1 MSFAFLD
8 DVYNDNENM
17 KTEKNYGL
25 IVNDILNVDDN
36 PGLKKQKFTRFTP
49 VNDNGSE
56 LNYSNLQDMS
66 EYIENKY
73 EKNIQKKNKKINKKV
88 KKENFENEIKQC
100 EDFIEHLASCS
111 RCRQFLIKKLKL
123 DKKPDDIKREQYLD
137 LAIFSLSGVFL
148 LFLLDMVLNLGKSL
162 NKK

>member
-1 MSFAFLD
+1 MSFAYLD
-8 DVYNDNENM
+8 DLYKDDDNE
-17 KTEKNYGL
+17 KDYGL
-25 IVNDILNVDDN
+25 IVDNILNVDDN
-36 PGLKKQKFTRFTP
+36 PGLKKQKLTRFTP
-49 VNDNGSE
+49 VNDNSSE
-56 LNYSNLQDMS
+56 LNYSNLEDMS
-66 EYIENKY
+66 EFIANKY
-73 EKNIQKKNKKINKKV
+73 EKDIQKNKKIKKINKKV

-162 NKK
+162 NNKK

>member
-8 DVYNDNENM
+8 DVYNDDKILKN
-17 KTEKNYGL
+17 EKNYGL
-25 IVNDILNVDDN
+25 IVNDILNTDDN

-49 VNDNGSE
+49 VNDNDSE
-56 LNYSNLQDMS
+56 LNYSNLEDMS
-66 EYIENKY
+66 KYIANKY
-73 EKNIQKKNKKINKKV
+73 EKNIKKTKKIKKKE
-88 KKENFENEIKQC
+88 KKENFKNEIKDC
-100 EDFIEHLASCS
+100 EDFIAHLSKCS

-148 LFLLDMVLNLGKSL
+148 LFLLDMVLNLGKSM
-162 NKK
+162 NPKK